1 MANVRYLVHD
11 VDAALAFV
19 RGPGGRQ
26 LLAEDPS
33 GNPAE
38 SFEPQRA

>member
-1 MANVRYLVHD
+1 MAYVRYPVHD
-11 VDAALAFV
+11 VDATLAFV
-19 RGPGGRQ
+19 RGPGGLQ

-33 GNPAE
+33 GDPAE